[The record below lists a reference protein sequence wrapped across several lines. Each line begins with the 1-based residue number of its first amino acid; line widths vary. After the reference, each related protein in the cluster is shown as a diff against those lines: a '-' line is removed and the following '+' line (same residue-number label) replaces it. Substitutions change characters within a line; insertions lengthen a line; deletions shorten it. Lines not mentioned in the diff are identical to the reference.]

1 MMFLMRHGLVRVN
14 APDEL
19 AAVLLQDRLAP
30 LFRCEIEKV
39 QGGSW
44 EVRVFASGPAPLAAV
59 LAAARQWLE
68 AERIAATTI
77 NVDGETQVL
86 ERLT

>member
-1 MMFLMRHGLVRVN
+1 MGQGLVRVN

-19 AAVLLQDRLAP
+19 AAVLLQARLAP

-39 QGGSW
+39 QEGTW
-44 EVRVFASGPAPLAAV
+44 EVRVLASGPTSLAAV

-68 AERIAATTI
+68 AERIAAVTI
-77 NVDGETQVL
+77 NIDDETQVL
-86 ERLT
+86 DRLT